1 MDRNVQRVNGEV
13 VRLHRLSDDE
23 IETYMAGAH
32 GRIEAATHDL
42 EVLGIESARRYA
54 LADAAL
60 SDTVEFPA
68 IEDPAQG
75 KLFHFPDRM
84 TPTPPDAA

>member
-1 MDRNVQRVNGEV
+1 MDRNVQRINGEV

-23 IETYMAGAH
+23 IETYMGSAH
-32 GRIEAATHDL
+32 ARIEAASHDL
-42 EVLGIESARRYA
+42 ETLGIESARRYA

-68 IEDPAQG
+68 IEDPNQG
-75 KLFHFPDRM
+75 KLFQFPTR
-84 TPTPPDAA
+84 PGFTPPDAA